1 MVLLDIDE
9 ILTGFWVF
17 FHLALQIY
25 LHCLMAYRVS
35 TEKSDVILTE
45 DPLSMRIPCC
55 FQNFIFVFQQFN
67 HNVSLWVS
75 LCSGITELLGCV
87 GSCILSNLGSLRL
100 LLVQIYFLPFSLFS
114 FWKSYNIYVGMLR
127 LWSFFFNLFSFFS
140 SGWVI

>member
-9 ILTGFWVF
+9 ILTGFWGF

-45 DPLSMRIPCC
+45 DPLSTRIPCC
-55 FQNFIFVFQQFN
+55 FQDFIFVFQQFN
-67 HNVSLWVS
+67 YNVSLWVS

-87 GSCILSNLGSLRL
+87 GSRILSNLGSLRL
-100 LLVQIYFLPFSLFS
+100 LLVQILFLPFSLFS